1 MKELH
6 IIYDPYRV
14 HTTVRFHEDGRWT
27 DMDASS
33 RLSWISDRRM
43 QCWLDPDRRRN
54 SWRGFF
60 AEALEVSGEDEL
72 RLLFSGTSEDYQD
85 LCSAARD
92 FDQPGKRIEIAAF
105 SQIEGNDS
113 ASKLRLLQERIRSG
127 RKSQFYS
134 LLPDTVQAPLNAALT
149 ELEAKPV
156 LVALPVDDPASLQEL
171 IRQRSWDIVVFEL
184 LEPSMKTPLCRRQL
198 IELAT
203 GIGQGREVYRER
215 YFFACVC
222 KDQEERRTLDAARE
236 LFLECGL
243 WDTNLFTATAE
254 ELRAAVSDQMALG
267 GSAGKEEGLCAQTRR
282 YYSRYAPQ
290 IRLESLCEEVSDAA
304 VESGILS
311 RDFRGKIGVAL
322 DKANAAVAGSES
334 AGFDY
339 LSRLSEHL
347 GSWNYVGE
355 MVELQ
360 NQLSTRAAQEVQ
372 TGLEQFLPS
381 SARKEKHPQI
391 RPEDLVYFVSRIFD
405 DSQRFLSGHC
415 QYAVNEIEKRWG
427 SVYMEYVSEYLQA
440 EERPAYEIP
449 DALIAKGVPPPQDSV
464 SRALL
469 ESECE
474 KAVADGLIPAED
486 ALQRCRK
493 QILQAFLDWLKKYGR
508 ALTAC
513 VDEVRAGIAEYADG
527 TDGNA
532 YREQVKL
539 ESAVRDQAVRW
550 LKDFI
555 SDVDHLLDIEAEV
568 AEDVPEDAG

>member
-33 RLSWISDRRM
+33 RLSWICDRRI
-43 QCWLDPDRRRN
+43 QCWLNPDRRRN

-60 AEALEVSGEDEL
+60 AEALEISGEDEL
-72 RLLFSGTSEDYQD
+72 RLLFSGTGEDYQD
-85 LCSAARD
+85 LCIAAGN

-105 SQIEGNDS
+105 SQVEGNDS
-113 ASKLRLLQERIRSG
+113 ASKLRLLQEKIRNG

-156 LVALPVDDPASLQEL
+156 LVALPVDDPASLREL

-184 LEPSMKTPLCRRQL
+184 SEPSMGTPSCRRQL

-203 GIGQGREVYRER
+203 GIGQGREIYRER

-222 KDQEERRTLDAARE
+222 KGPEERGALDAARE
-236 LFLECGL
+236 IFLECGL

-254 ELRAAVSDQMALG
+254 ELCTIASGGTVLG
-267 GSAGKEEGLCAQTRR
+267 ESAGNEEGLCAQARR
-282 YYSRYAPQ
+282 YYCRYAPQ

-304 VESGILS
+304 VESGVLS

-322 DKANAAVAGSES
+322 DKANAAVAGGESE
-334 AGFDY
+334 GFDY
-339 LSRLSEHL
+339 LSRLSGHL
-347 GSWNYVGE
+347 DAWDYAGE
-355 MVELQ
+355 MMELQ
-360 NQLSTRAAQEVQ
+360 HQFSTRAAQKMQ
-372 TGLEQFLPS
+372 TGLERVLPPS
-381 SARKEKHPQI
+381 VRGDKHPQI
-391 RPEDLVYFVSRIFD
+391 RPEDLPYFVSRIYD
-405 DSQRFLSGHC
+405 DSQRFLRENC
-415 QYAVNEIEKRWG
+415 QYAVSEIEKRWE
-427 SVYMEYVSEYLQA
+427 SVYLEYISEYLQA
-440 EERPAYEIP
+440 EKRPPYEVP
-449 DALIAKGVPPPQDSV
+449 GALLAKGVPSPQDFV
-464 SRALL
+464 RRALL
-469 ESECE
+469 EAECE
-474 KAVADGLIPAED
+474 KAAADGLIPAED
-486 ALQRCRK
+486 AFQRCRK
-493 QILQAFLDWLKKYGR
+493 QILQAFRDWLKQYGR

-513 VDEVRAGIAEYADG
+513 VDGIRAGIAEYADG
-527 TDGNA
+527 TDGNT